1 MYYFGDRVICHTIPD
16 RVFTVICH
24 LNESIV
30 ACRQDGYEYDD
41 CLDNE
46 DLNNLDF
53 HPLFVDTISP
63 LSGNEE

>member
-1 MYYFGDRVICHTIPD
+1 MTYCFGDRVVCHTIPG

-41 CLDNE
+41 RLEGELNGLDY
-46 DLNNLDF
+46 
-53 HPLFVDTISP
+53 HPLYMTTLSP
-63 LSGNEE
+63 HNEKV